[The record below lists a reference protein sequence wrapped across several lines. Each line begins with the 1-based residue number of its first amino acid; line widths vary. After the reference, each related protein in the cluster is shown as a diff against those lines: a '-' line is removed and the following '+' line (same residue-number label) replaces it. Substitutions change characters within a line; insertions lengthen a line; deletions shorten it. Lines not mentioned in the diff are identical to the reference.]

1 LTHTPEDNATSEPL
15 EFFSLGRRIRHGLA
29 VCAQT
34 SATRYADDV
43 FYLWMQMGAGMETRS
58 LSEDEWLNIID
69 EAASLGVNWLVVTL
83 GPAASR
89 AAVPAICRWARDT
102 HGMTV
107 CVHAAEGG
115 LRPEEREML
124 LELRGES
131 CILLVDPAA
140 AGDFADLEA
149 EGVSVAQAA
158 PAVPEEGSACD
169 FPARMVYVDPSGRL
183 YTCGLV
189 AGDEEFYLGSVLDGS
204 LDAIMHNPR
213 LPHCV
218 TPSEPVP
225 GRNCSGCPPLV
236 AQHLCQK

>member
-1 LTHTPEDNATSEPL
+1 MTHTPEDKATGEPL
-15 EFFSLGRRIRHGLA
+15 EFFSLGRRIRQGLA
-29 VCAQT
+29 ACARAGAAR
-34 SATRYADDV
+34 SEGDI
-43 FYLWMQMGAGMETRS
+43 FYLWLQMGAGTE
-58 LSEDEWLNIID
+58 SEALGDDEWLNIID

-83 GPAASR
+83 GPPASR
-89 AAVPAICRWARDT
+89 AAVPAICRWARNT
-102 HGMTV
+102 HDMTV
-107 CVHAAEGG
+107 CVHAAEGE

-124 LELRGES
+124 LELRGEA
-131 CILLVDPAA
+131 CILLVEPEA
-140 AGDFADLEA
+140 AGEYADLEA
-149 EGVSVAQAA
+149 RGVSVAKSA
-158 PAVPEEGSACD
+158 PPIPEEGAACD

-189 AGDEEFYLGSVLDGS
+189 AGEEEFYLGSVMDGS

-236 AQHLCQK
+236 ARHLCQK